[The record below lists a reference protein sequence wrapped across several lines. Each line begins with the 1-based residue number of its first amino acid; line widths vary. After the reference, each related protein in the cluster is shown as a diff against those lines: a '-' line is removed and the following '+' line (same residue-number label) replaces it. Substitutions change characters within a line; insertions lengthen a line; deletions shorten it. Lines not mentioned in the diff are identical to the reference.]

1 MSIINSILKVF
12 VGDKAAN
19 DIKAIQPIVNKINSF
34 QEGLKTISHDELRAK
49 TAFFKDKIKQ
59 IKEDESLL
67 NEFLWFLNV
76 MVDLGSSKAYYIREN
91 LILYKK

>member
-12 VGDKAAN
+12 VGDKTAN

-49 TAFFKDKIKQ
+49 TAFFKD
-59 IKEDESLL
+59 
-67 NEFLWFLNV
+67 
-76 MVDLGSSKAYYIREN
+76 
-91 LILYKK
+91 